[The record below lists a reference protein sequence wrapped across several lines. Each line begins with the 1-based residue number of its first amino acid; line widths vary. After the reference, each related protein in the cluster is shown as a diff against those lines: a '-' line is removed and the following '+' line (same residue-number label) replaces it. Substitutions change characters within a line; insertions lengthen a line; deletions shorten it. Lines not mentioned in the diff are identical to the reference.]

1 MTLDFYFHSSS
12 IYKSQEQ
19 YEIYRNI
26 FSYWFFNNSYLI
38 TWIINSSG
46 LSSMGFT
53 ISGFP
58 IF

>member
-1 MTLDFYFHSSS
+1 M
-12 IYKSQEQ
+12 
-19 YEIYRNI
+19 NI
-26 FSYWFFNNSYLI
+26 LFTGSLI
-38 TWIINSSG
+38 TWIINSNG